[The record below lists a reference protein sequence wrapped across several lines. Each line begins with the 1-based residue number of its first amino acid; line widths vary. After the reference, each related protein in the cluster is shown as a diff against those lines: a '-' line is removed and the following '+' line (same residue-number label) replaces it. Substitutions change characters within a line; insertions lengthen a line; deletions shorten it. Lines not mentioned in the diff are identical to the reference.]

1 MTVCRTSADKDND
14 DTIEE
19 CLVRL
24 GRGDRDAVEPLYTLA
39 APSVYGYALSILKNR
54 HDAEDVLHDC
64 FIAVMSAAGSYNGQ
78 GKPLAWMLTVARNLA
93 LDRLRKGS
101 LEDRV
106 TVNACLTELSDEER
120 EIVLLHAVSGFRHRE
135 IAAFLDLPLPT
146 VLSKYRRAL
155 NKLRRML

>member
-24 GRGDRDAVEPLYTLA
+24 GRGDREAAEPLYTLA

-64 FIAVMSAAGSYNGQ
+64 FIAVMSAGRASRLHGCS
-78 GKPLAWMLTVARNLA
+78 PLQEISRLT
-93 LDRLRKGS
+93 G
-101 LEDRV
+101 
-106 TVNACLTELSDEER
+106 
-120 EIVLLHAVSGFRHRE
+120 
-135 IAAFLDLPLPT
+135 
-146 VLSKYRRAL
+146 
-155 NKLRRML
+155 